1 MIHFGSKESIRIR
14 LMEHLDLIETDF
26 QSLGP
31 CPGLAQ
37 QQCSLS
43 LHSVVT
49 IEMLVRNHLYCYVNP
64 KVADLSLV
72 KSVIIFI

>member
-1 MIHFGSKESIRIR
+1 MD
-14 LMEHLDLIETDF
+14 HLDLLETDF

-31 CPGLAQ
+31 CPDLAK
-37 QQCSLS
+37 QQCRLS

-49 IEMLVRNHLYCYVNP
+49 IEMLVRNHLYCYGNP
-64 KVADLSLV
+64 KVADSSLV